1 VHQGYL
7 LALLYCTVSNK
18 FLVVVTNSSAVC
30 SLSVAAGPF
39 FLLNIVIGNFYDFNK
54 AWTAE
59 NSA

>member
-1 VHQGYL
+1 
-7 LALLYCTVSNK
+7 
-18 FLVVVTNSSAVC
+18 VVVTNSSAVC